1 MAVLGARGATEG
13 TFLAASTAVRHTS
26 TASLKSA
33 ALFPLNGSPSLH
45 PGRKKRGCLS
55 REVRPCTAAMLS
67 APGAGS
73 RKCAN
78 DMQKRVFLG
87 RTSDWVG
94 DFSSLQKERTARYSA
109 AKPTCATAEQVKIEE
124 TLALAA
130 RRVLSLQPT
139 CLRFEPSAML
149 ATCYNLTSLNLR
161 GLHTLRSFCKC
172 SRTAASLL
180 LAMLLV
186 GHREWRS
193 LLALY
198 PKTLLTKIAQS
209 LRGLRHQS
217 MLAQENV
224 EDTVGNS
231 ERTWCGCIPL

>member
-1 MAVLGARGATEG
+1 MAVRGATEG
-13 TFLAASTAVRHTS
+13 TFSTASTVRHTS
-26 TASLKSA
+26 TACLKSV
-33 ALFPLNGSPSLH
+33 ALFPLNGSPSLQLE
-45 PGRKKRGCLS
+45 RKTRECLS
-55 REVRPCTAAMLS
+55 REVRSCTAAMLP
-67 APGAGS
+67 ALGAGS
-73 RKCAN
+73 RKYTN
-78 DMQKRVFLG
+78 GMQKRVFLG

-94 DFSSLQKERTARYSA
+94 DFSSLQKERTARYKSA

-130 RRVLSLQPT
+130 RRVLSPKPT

-149 ATCYNLTSLNLR
+149 ATWLNLTSLNLR
-161 GLHTLRSFCKC
+161 GLHTLRSSCKC
-172 SRTAASLL
+172 SRTAASFL

-198 PKTLLTKIAQS
+198 PKTLLSNIAQS
-209 LRGLRHQS
+209 LRGLRQSS

-224 EDTVGNS
+224 EDTVGDS